1 MTRGDYN
8 DDNNIYSCSTG
19 YSFLANAVCL
29 NHRYRDVGE
38 AWQREDE
45 QGA

>member
-1 MTRGDYN
+1 MIEGDYN
-8 DDNNIYSCSTG
+8 DDNNINTCSVG
-19 YSFLANAVCL
+19 HSFLASAVFL
-29 NHRYRDVGE
+29 NHRYRDVG